1 MEPGRE
7 GGSWLVANKN
17 GRISARDENLEF
29 SKMPVLCLFSIE
41 FLYFFVEINIHL
53 LKL

>member
-17 GRISARDENLEF
+17 GRISARDEKFEF
-29 SKMPVLCLFSIE
+29 SEMLVSCLFSIKFFN
-41 FLYFFVEINIHL
+41 FLS
-53 LKL
+53 K